1 MSTMSTSI
9 DRNKY
14 LILYLTPSR
23 LYESHIVLKLQAK
36 ALKTYIESIAIPI
49 LCNHE
54 IDRKIEAELT
64 ATEKI
69 FSGLI
74 NTSSTHEKDIM
85 GKVASLWYFF
95 TKKTHASLGPRM
107 GGFVEDL
114 VRELARHWIT
124 SKSGSVGVI
133 ESEINPDDFF
143 KRYFN
148 IALPA
153 TGMKV
158 DFAIYKGNTVSLVEL
173 RTSEHTGGR
182 TSQQSLLDKFD
193 WILDMLESE
202 SYSLRTSLVGK
213 GIEKLELVIAIL
225 FSEKDKELVNRR
237 NYSQGRH
244 TSLVKYIVDK
254 RHIGSRIEN
263 LVNVYRYE
271 ISYDGGRK
279 FENSFSFEK
288 LESAFTNVDTRKI
301 ILKKGSFILEIAIL
315 WGDEFFIKYA
325 GSNFDELI
333 KSSINTIAD
342 DLWIFLTVTLNELKL
357 MKEFGRGA
365 VERVYKFIRSRN
377 DLYQKFL
384 HLYRDPSINSIDA
397 YMDRLNSVFDEI
409 ATEFIK
415 NLPSQQIDFRPLETN
430 DMTAQYIYVVQAVI
444 VALAMTL
451 YSRSGYACLT

>member
-1 MSTMSTSI
+1 MSTAGTSI
-9 DRNKY
+9 DRGKY
-14 LILYLTPSR
+14 LVLYLTPSR
-23 LYESHIVLKLQAK
+23 LYESHIIPKLQAE
-36 ALKTYIESIAIPI
+36 ALETYIENVVIPV

-64 ATEKI
+64 VTERI

-74 NTSSTHEKDIM
+74 NTSSAHEKDVM

-95 TKKTHASLGPRM
+95 TKKTHASLGPRI

-114 VRELARHWIT
+114 GRELARHWIT

-133 ESEINPDDFF
+133 ESEVNPGDFF
-143 KRYFN
+143 ERYFN

-153 TGMKV
+153 TKMKV
-158 DFAIYKGNTVSLVEL
+158 DFTIYEGNTVSLVEL

-193 WILDMLESE
+193 WILDMLESK
-202 SYSLRTSLVGK
+202 SLRTSLVGK
-213 GIEKLELVIAIL
+213 GVNKLELVIAIL

-237 NYSQGRH
+237 NYSRGRH

-254 RHIGSRIEN
+254 RHIGSRIES
-263 LVNVYRYE
+263 LVKAYGYE

-279 FENSFSFEK
+279 FENSFSLEK
-288 LESAFTNVDTRKI
+288 LESALNDVNIRKI
-301 ILKKGSFILEIAIL
+301 ILKKDVFILEIAIL

-325 GSNFDELI
+325 GSTFNELI

-357 MKEFGRGA
+357 MKEFGSGA
-365 VERVYKFIRSRN
+365 VERVYRFIRSRS
-377 DLYQKFL
+377 DLHQRFL
-384 HLYRDPSINSIDA
+384 QLYRDPSINSIDA
-397 YMDRLNSVFDEI
+397 YMNRLNSVFDEI
-409 ATEFIK
+409 AIEFIR
-415 NLPSQQIDFRPLETN
+415 NLPSQQTDFRPLETN
-430 DMTAQYIYVVQAVI
+430 DMTAQYIYVVQTVI
-444 VALAMTL
+444 VALAMML
-451 YSRSGYACLT
+451 YSQRGHACLT

>member
-1 MSTMSTSI
+1 MSTTGTSI
-9 DRNKY
+9 GRNKY

-23 LYESHIVLKLQAK
+23 LYESHIILKLQAE
-36 ALKTYIESIAIPI
+36 ALKTYVEDIAIPI

-64 ATEKI
+64 AAEKI

-74 NTSSTHEKDIM
+74 NTSSAHEKDVM

-95 TKKTHASLGPRM
+95 TKKTHASLGPRI
-107 GGFVEDL
+107 GKFVEDL

-124 SKSGSVGVI
+124 SKSGSAGVI
-133 ESEINPDDFF
+133 ESEVNPGDFF

-148 IALPA
+148 IALP
-153 TGMKV
+153 TTRMKV
-158 DFAIYKGNTVSLVEL
+158 DFAVYKGNTVSLVEL

-193 WILDMLESE
+193 WILDMLESN
-202 SYSLRTSLVGK
+202 SLRASLIGK
-213 GIEKLELVIAIL
+213 GIEKLELAIAIL
-225 FSEKDKELVNRR
+225 FSEEDKELLNRS
-237 NYSQGRH
+237 NYSRGRH
-244 TSLVKYIVDK
+244 TSLVKYIVDN

-263 LVNVYRYE
+263 LVKAYGYE

-279 FENSFSFEK
+279 FENSFSLKK

-301 ILKKGSFILEIAIL
+301 ILKKDAFILEIAIL

-325 GSNFDELI
+325 GSNFDKLI

-365 VERVYKFIRSRN
+365 VERVYRFIRSSN
-377 DLYQKFL
+377 DLYKRFL
-384 HLYRDPSINSIDA
+384 NLYRDPSINSIEA
-397 YMDRLNSVFDEI
+397 YMDRLNSLFDEI
-409 ATEFIK
+409 AKEFVN
-415 NLPSQQIDFRPLETN
+415 NLPSQQTDFRPLETN

-444 VALAMTL
+444 VALAMML
-451 YSRSGYACLT
+451 YSQSGYACLT